1 MVDGFR
7 FPRVPQFGPFDTPGF
22 MRTFGID
29 CSVGRLTAMA
39 SRNLDTA
46 KRVAVF
52 IPGYTG
58 SKEDF
63 IPFFPYLWRELRSGY
78 DASLRD
84 ETPSTSGAVSSD
96 TSTSTLS
103 ALVPSS
109 SVSSS
114 SALTSPSSV
123 LASPSCLSPSSSPSC
138 LSPSSSPSAPTPTPP
153 FPSQTL
159 PAARPDF
166 DPHDVAIVAYSQR
179 GQADSAA
186 PNDRNAYELGDFVA
200 DGCEVLERLGAADRP
215 IDLVG
220 HSFGGVVAR
229 RVALRRPE
237 LLRSLTV
244 FDSGAVPV
252 KLSPVIKAGPF
263 LIRLLGSMSMYWAY
277 RPKLRDAPQADR
289 LAELFRQC
297 MHASSKYH
305 LASVADFMTKF
316 DDVTEELNMF
326 HVKHD
331 VPINIMYG
339 RNDDVWPNEVYDTE
353 ASALGIT
360 PVVFEDAAHLAQ
372 DDQPED
378 FARALVRFWA
388 AA

>member
-78 DASLRD
+78 EASLHD
-84 ETPSTSGAVSSD
+84 
-96 TSTSTLS
+96 
-103 ALVPSS
+103 VPSS
-109 SVSSS
+109 S
-114 SALTSPSSV
+114 P
-123 LASPSCLSPSSSPSC
+123 C
-138 LSPSSSPSAPTPTPP
+138 P
-153 FPSQTL
+153 FPAP

-186 PNDRNAYELGDFVA
+186 PNDRHAYELDDFVA

-277 RPKLRDAPQADR
+277 RPKLRDEPQADR

-326 HVKHD
+326 HVKHG

-339 RNDDVWPNEVYDTE
+339 RNDDVWPNDVYDAE
-353 ASALGIT
+353 ATALGIT

>member
-1 MVDGFR
+1 MDDKLR
-7 FPRVPQFGPFDTPGF
+7 FPRFSRVPQFGPFDTPEF

-46 KRVAVF
+46 RRVAVF
-52 IPGYTG
+52 IPGFTG

-63 IPFFPYLWRELRSGY
+63 IPFFPYLWRELRSIGH
-78 DASLRD
+78 D
-84 ETPSTSGAVSSD
+84 
-96 TSTSTLS
+96 
-103 ALVPSS
+103 
-109 SVSSS
+109 
-114 SALTSPSSV
+114 
-123 LASPSCLSPSSSPSC
+123 
-138 LSPSSSPSAPTPTPP
+138 
-153 FPSQTL
+153 
-159 PAARPDF
+159 DF
-166 DPHDVAIVAYSQR
+166 AIVAYSQR

-186 PNDRNAYELGDFVA
+186 PNDRNAYELDDFVA

-229 RVALRRPE
+229 RVALRRPD

-252 KLSPVIKAGPF
+252 KLSPVIKAGPAI
-263 LIRLLGSMSMYWAY
+263 IRLLGPMVMYWAY
-277 RPKLRDAPQADR
+277 RPKLRDEPQVDR

-316 DDVTEELNMF
+316 DDVTDELRMF
-326 HVKHD
+326 HVKHG

-339 RNDDVWPNEVYDTE
+339 KNDDVWSNDVYDDE
-353 ASALGIT
+353 AAALGIT
-360 PVVFEDAAHLAQ
+360 PVAFDNAGHLAQ
-372 DDQPED
+372 DDQPEP
-378 FARALVRFWA
+378 FAKALVRFWGRC
-388 AA
+388 

>member
-7 FPRVPQFGPFDTPGF
+7 FPRAPQFGPFDTPGF

-52 IPGYTG
+52 IPGFTG

-63 IPFFPYLWRELRSGY
+63 IPFFPYLWRELCSGY
-78 DASLRD
+78 EASLRD
-84 ETPSTSGAVSSD
+84 ETTSTSGALSSD
-96 TSTSTLS
+96 TSTSTLPV
-103 ALVPSS
+103 LVPSS
-109 SVSSS
+109 SASSS
-114 SALTSPSSV
+114 SILTSPSSV
-123 LASPSCLSPSSSPSC
+123 LASPSS
-138 LSPSSSPSAPTPTPP
+138 PTPTPP
-153 FPSQTL
+153 FPSQAL

-186 PNDRNAYELGDFVA
+186 PNDRNAYELSDFVA

-277 RPKLRDAPQADR
+277 RPKLRDEPQADR

-326 HVKHD
+326 HVKHG

-339 RNDDVWPNEVYDTE
+339 RNDDVWPNEVYDAE
-353 ASALGIT
+353 ANALGIT
-360 PVVFEDAAHLAQ
+360 PVVFENAAHLAQ
-372 DDQPED
+372 DDQPEA

-388 AA
+388 TA